1 MDYQLYNLLTFLLV
15 ILFILGFV
23 TIVMWFKKKEGER
36 KTKVL
41 LSALEKGQTISPELF
56 NSGKQLESRNK
67 YILLALLIGGIAV
80 SLFAVIITPVVIIDE
95 VSRGTINYEGTIV
108 SAVLIAIGTALLLGY
123 FKGKK
128 MLRPE
133 IESEDNCHE

>member
-1 MDYQLYNLLTFLLV
+1 MGLYAYNLLTFLLV
-15 ILFILGFV
+15 ILFVLGFV
-23 TIVMWFKKKEGER
+23 SIVMWFKKKEGER

-56 NSGKQLESRNK
+56 RSGKLLDSRNK

-95 VSRGTINYEGTIV
+95 VSRGTINNEGTIV

>member
-1 MDYQLYNLLTFLLV
+1 MGLYAYNLLTFILV
-15 ILFILGFV
+15 ILFVLGFV
-23 TIVMWFKKKEGER
+23 SIVMWFKKKEGER

-56 NSGKQLESRNK
+56 RSGKLLESRNK

-95 VSRGTINYEGTIV
+95 VSRGTINNEGTIV

>member
-1 MDYQLYNLLTFLLV
+1 MGLYAYNLLTFILV
-15 ILFILGFV
+15 ILFVLGFV
-23 TIVMWFKKKEGER
+23 SIVMWFKKKEGER

-56 NSGKQLESRNK
+56 SSGKQLESRNK

-95 VSRGTINYEGTIV
+95 VSRCTINYEGTIV

>member
-1 MDYQLYNLLTFLLV
+1 MGLYAYNLLTFLLV
-15 ILFILGFV
+15 ILFVLGFV
-23 TIVMWFKKKEGER
+23 SIVMWFKKKEGER

-56 NSGKQLESRNK
+56 RSGKLLESRNK

-95 VSRGTINYEGTIV
+95 VSRGTINNEGTIV

-128 MLRPE
+128 ILRPE

>member
-1 MDYQLYNLLTFLLV
+1 MGLYAYNLLTFLLV
-15 ILFILGFV
+15 ILFVLGFV
-23 TIVMWFKKKEGER
+23 SIVMWFKKKEGER

-56 NSGKQLESRNK
+56 RSGKLLESRNK

-95 VSRGTINYEGTIV
+95 VSRGTINNEGTIV